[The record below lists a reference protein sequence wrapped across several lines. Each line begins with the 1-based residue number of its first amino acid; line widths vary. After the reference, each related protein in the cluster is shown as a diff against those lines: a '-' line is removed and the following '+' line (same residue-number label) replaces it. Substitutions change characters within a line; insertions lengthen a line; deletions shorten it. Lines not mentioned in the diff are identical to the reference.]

1 MKKDRKRKK
10 AKTASAV
17 SVPVEATVSVSPSLQ
32 EGMQALQLLVDDL
45 GENGAFVYCGR
56 CSTVFP
62 PGIVSLNPGFPAL
75 LI

>member
-45 GENGAFVYCGR
+45 GGKMAHSCTVGVARR
-56 CSTVFP
+56 CFRTV
-62 PGIVSLNPGFPAL
+62 
-75 LI
+75 